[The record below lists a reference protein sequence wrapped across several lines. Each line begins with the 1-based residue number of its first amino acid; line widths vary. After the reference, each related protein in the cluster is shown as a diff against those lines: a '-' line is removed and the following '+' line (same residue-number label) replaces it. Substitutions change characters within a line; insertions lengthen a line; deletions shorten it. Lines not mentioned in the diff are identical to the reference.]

1 MPWMP
6 VSHATASFAGTGVEA
21 VCAQIWK
28 KSKGDANDERKPEQ
42 PYGAGRDDVIIQ
54 AELRRKQSGCEANP
68 CAVATWILRNT
79 VRTAWKTTV

>member
-1 MPWMP
+1 MDVPTLP
-6 VSHATASFAGTGVEA
+6 TASFAGTGVEA

-28 KSKGDANDERKPEQ
+28 KSKGDRSDERKPEQ

-79 VRTAWKTTV
+79 VRTAWKATA